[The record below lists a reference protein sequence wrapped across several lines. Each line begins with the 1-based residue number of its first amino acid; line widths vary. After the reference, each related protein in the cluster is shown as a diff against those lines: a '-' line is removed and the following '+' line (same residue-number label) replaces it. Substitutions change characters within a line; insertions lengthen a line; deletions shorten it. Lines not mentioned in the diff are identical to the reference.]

1 MGQITLE
8 GMEFFAWHGV
18 SDEEQKTGNRY
29 SVDLCIDTDLRASG
43 LSDDLSDTVDYG
55 KVYTIV
61 AEEMQIKSRL
71 LEHIGY
77 RITRRLKDEFTGIT
91 KVTLHVSKFNP
102 PVGGVVYR
110 SKITLEESFIH

>member
-8 GMEFFAWHGV
+8 GMEFFAYHGL

-29 SVDLCIDTDLRASG
+29 GVDICIDTDLRASG
-43 LSDDLSDTVDYG
+43 LSDDLADTVDYG

-61 AEEMQIKSRL
+61 AEEMQTKSRL

-77 RITRRLKDEFTGIT
+77 RITRRLKEEFTGIA
-91 KVTLHVSKFNP
+91 KVTLHVSKYNP